1 MSAYCLTLRAP
12 LAARADLSGINPAT
26 LAGLSAQAVGWLTLP
41 YGNGAVQLG
50 DLFEVSEVEG
60 GALIIGGDPRLD
72 FVGAQMAEGAIEV
85 DGPVGVLAGSGMIG
99 GSLLIRGD
107 AGDGLAAGLEGGRI
121 EVTGS
126 AGAGVGGAL
135 TGDRQGMKDGIVA
148 VAGAVGPSLGARMRG
163 GLILVGGDAGPR
175 AADGLIAGTLAV
187 AGRLAP
193 GAGRGMKR
201 GTILVATAP
210 EAPAPGFVWTGPHDF
225 VMLALLARRVPDLA
239 GLFGGRLTGRAERLV
254 GNRLAGGT
262 GEILVL
268 L

>member
-1 MSAYCLTLRAP
+1 MSAYRLTLRAP

-107 AGDGLAAGLEGGRI
+107 AGDGLAAGLEGGRV

-135 TGDRQGMKDGIVA
+135 TGDRQGMTAGTVS
-148 VAGAVGPSLGARMRG
+148 VAGSVGPSLGARMRG

-187 AGRLAP
+187 AGRLAA

-201 GTILVATAP
+201 GTILAATAP
-210 EAPAPGFVWTGPHDF
+210 EAPAPGFVSTGPHDL
-225 VMLALLARRVPDLA
+225 VMLALLARRVPELA
-239 GLFGGRLTGRAERLV
+239 GLFGGLTGRAERLV

-268 L
+268 Q